1 MFLSSRDNTISL
13 EKWSKMSL
21 PHSECINILSY
32 SLGMS
37 HVPVGN
43 DSPCCKGCVVCW
55 HFFIT
60 QTSSC
65 VKTPLIP
72 TFLCTEDASSCRSSH
87 IHARRLSVYFCAL
100 FLTIAILLQNPPYF
114 FILIGLLA
122 FHHGTL
128 LWLTSSL
135 HPPHEISLTASLSL
149 FPLFS
154 CYLPSCATFCT
165 WTRIWIF
172 FSFIFFYLLAAHCGY
187 WSLFALFLVV
197 CSVEV

>member
-1 MFLSSRDNTISL
+1 MY
-13 EKWSKMSL
+13 
-21 PHSECINILSY
+21 NILSY

-65 VKTPLIP
+65 VKTPLTL
-72 TFLCTEDASSCRSSH
+72 TFLCTEHASSCRSSH
-87 IHARRLSVYFCAL
+87 IHTRRLRLCTFVPFYWRLQFFSKTHHIFSFLLVYWLFIMAPFCGWL
-100 FLTIAILLQNPPYF
+100 PLSTHPMTSLSLL
-114 FILIGLLA
+114 
-122 FHHGTL
+122 
-128 LWLTSSL
+128 
-135 HPPHEISLTASLSL
+135 LSL

-165 WTRIWIF
+165 WTRIWICQT
-172 FSFIFFYLLAAHCGY
+172 FISFYLLAAHCGY

-197 CSVEV
+197 GSVEV